1 MENFIPETWK
11 ILSRKPGKYYP
22 GNLENIIPETWKET
36 NVNKDWI
43 NRKRLRIPF

>member
-22 GNLENIIPETWKET
+22 GNLEGNECKQ
-36 NVNKDWI
+36 
-43 NRKRLRIPF
+43 RLDKQKTSPDSILT